1 MTFSFV
7 GLALYGASR
16 ADIPRLRWQLGAVA
30 KGAESTGLAQGGVF
44 SRDAEVRGGWQGR
57 QPHKGDPLCPAQ
69 QPKDGEN
76 QVGAKDMDFPAK
88 AQQGLMAAAGTDN
101 PAVGVINQF

>member
-7 GLALYGASR
+7 EVALYGASR

-30 KGAESTGLAQGGVF
+30 RGAESAGFAQGGVS
-44 SRDAEVRGGWQGR
+44 SRDAEVEGLAGQAAS
-57 QPHKGDPLCPAQ
+57 HGDPLCPAQ
-69 QPKDGEN
+69 QPKGGEN
-76 QVGAKDMDFPAK
+76 QEGAKDMDFPAK
-88 AQQGLMAAAGTDN
+88 AQRGLMAAAGTDN